1 MIPVLDRIDFAILRL
16 LRNDGR
22 LSNKEL
28 AAKVGLAPSSC
39 LARVKRL
46 GESGIL
52 RGFHADI
59 DPRALGMSLQAMIAV
74 RLTQHSREIVE
85 SFRAHVLALP
95 ETVALYHLAGADDFL
110 VHVAVRDADHLRDL
124 ALDAFTRR
132 SEVARLETSLVFEH
146 ARPGVVPGIDDDA
159 SKRLRKDDEPVE
171 KRSRQDTKDAKKLD

>member
-1 MIPVLDRIDFAILRL
+1 MTPVPQLDRIDFAILRAL
-16 LRNDGR
+16 QNDAR

-39 LARVKRL
+39 LARVKKL
-46 GESGIL
+46 VDAGTL

-59 DPRALGMSLQAMIAV
+59 DPRALGIGLEALISV
-74 RLTQHSREIVE
+74 RLSQHSRELFE

-95 ETVALYHLAGADDFL
+95 ETVELFHVAGADDFL

-132 SEVARLETSLVFEH
+132 REVARLETSLVFEH
-146 ARPGVVPGIDDDA
+146 
-159 SKRLRKDDEPVE
+159 SRKGALPIPP
-171 KRSRQDTKDAKKLD
+171 